1 MEIAADRSLQYV
13 KREYVATEYVATEVP
28 FSELSTTIDNNL
40 LTNATPALL
49 PQLQQSSRSGWATNL
64 DMWIAEGNSTSVVS
78 VKGVRTPITEQ
89 GALIEAQAFF
99 ADDPAFLQARLLK
112 QRIRLRLMFAF
123 TATVVAQ
130 LYIPQISV
138 GPNLV
143 HWAWP
148 RETEHPTTPQDSVR
162 AGRDLHPGLRAVDDL
177 RQWLTLSISD
187 VANIS
192 GISESA
198 IYWWAEHPT
207 SIPRAAKI
215 QPLLALRALV
225 WTFVE
230 QLSEAEARNWFR
242 SGDPSPLD
250 RLKED
255 PKALEA
261 VEKEGYRL
269 LLKRADANLA
279 GTTSDASSEL
289 DQEQQQLERLAA
301 EEREFE
307 DPLVAE
313 EFDPSSEPDNDN

>member
-1 MEIAADRSLQYV
+1 MEITADRSL
-13 KREYVATEYVATEVP
+13 EYVETEYVATEVP

-49 PQLQQSSRSGWATNL
+49 PQLQQSSRLGWATNL
-64 DMWIAEGNSTSVVS
+64 DMWVAEGNSTSVVS
-78 VKGVRTPITEQ
+78 VKGITTPIMEQ
-89 GALIEAQAFF
+89 GALTEALAFF
-99 ADDPAFLQARLLK
+99 ADDPAFLQTPRLLK
-112 QRIRLRLMFAF
+112 RRIRLRLMFAF
-123 TATVVAQ
+123 TATVVAE
-130 LYIPQISV
+130 LSVPHASIGPYSVRWTWPPQ
-138 GPNLV
+138 
-143 HWAWP
+143 
-148 RETEHPTTPQDSVR
+148 TEHPTTTPQDSVR

-187 VANIS
+187 VAHIS

-230 QLSEAEARNWFR
+230 QLGEVEARNWFR

-250 RLKED
+250 RLRED
-255 PKALEA
+255 PKALAA
-261 VEKEGYRL
+261 VEKDGYRL

-279 GTTSDASSEL
+279 GATIDAAPEE
-289 DQEQQQLERLAA
+289 DYEQQLERLAA

-307 DPLVAE
+307 DPLVAKQ
-313 EFDPSSEPDNDN
+313 FDPSSELDNDN